1 MNASILI
8 IPSDTVVHIQRE
20 KKKVI
25 AILQEVTSEN
35 ASQFLQTGWPFS
47 DRSFYKQE
55 ARLTGHRSFTKCN
68 LTNAPAERI
77 SQISL
82 PLHGFQWQRITQD
95 EEKERKKKEQL
106 IATTVG

>member
-8 IPSDTVVHIQRE
+8 ILSDTVVHIQNILYI
-20 KKKVI
+20 KKVI
-25 AILQEVTSEN
+25 AILQEVTSEKRKPVSAN
-35 ASQFLQTGWPFS
+35 WMTLSS

-55 ARLTGHRSFTKCN
+55 ARLTGHRSFSKCN

-82 PLHGFQWQRITQD
+82 PLHGFQ
-95 EEKERKKKEQL
+95 
-106 IATTVG
+106 